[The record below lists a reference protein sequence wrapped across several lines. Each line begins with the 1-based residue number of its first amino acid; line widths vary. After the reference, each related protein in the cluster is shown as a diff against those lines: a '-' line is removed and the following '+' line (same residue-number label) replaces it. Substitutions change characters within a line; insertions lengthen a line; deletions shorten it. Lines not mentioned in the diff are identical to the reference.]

1 MLQNN
6 IQNQIEGQVLISKV
20 NKASEEDEPEQ
31 RSELPKLTLNP
42 RKQSQNKQMKAK
54 IRRSMTYGNDALAIT
69 EESLSPISESDDEVA
84 KGHGF
89 TERISN
95 YEDMSA
101 SMITR
106 AQTSTSQSKQLQPQQ
121 NN

>member
-1 MLQNN
+1 
-6 IQNQIEGQVLISKV
+6 
-20 NKASEEDEPEQ
+20 
-31 RSELPKLTLNP
+31 
-42 RKQSQNKQMKAK
+42 MKAK
-54 IRRSMTYGNDALAIT
+54 IRRSMTYRDEIPAIS

-89 TERISN
+89 SERISN

-106 AQTSTSQSKQLQPQQ
+106 A
-121 NN
+121 

>member
-1 MLQNN
+1 
-6 IQNQIEGQVLISKV
+6 
-20 NKASEEDEPEQ
+20 
-31 RSELPKLTLNP
+31 
-42 RKQSQNKQMKAK
+42 MKAK
-54 IRRSMTYGNDALAIT
+54 IRRSMTYRDEIPAIS

-89 TERISN
+89 SERISN

-106 AQTSTSQSKQLQPQQ
+106 TQTSTSQSKSLQPQQ
-121 NN
+121 SN